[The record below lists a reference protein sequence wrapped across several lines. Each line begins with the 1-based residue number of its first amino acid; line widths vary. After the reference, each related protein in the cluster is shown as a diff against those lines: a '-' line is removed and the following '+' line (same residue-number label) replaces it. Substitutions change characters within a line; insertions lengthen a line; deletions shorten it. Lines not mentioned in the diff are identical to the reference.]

1 MEENTLNEFPKV
13 AEVLERYGKEF
24 IELYKSNL
32 VASGRPASGNILKP
46 ENLYYK
52 VNLGT
57 NVYAVDIS
65 LLEYWK
71 YIENGTRPH
80 WPPVS
85 AIREWIRVKPVIPRP
100 FENGKLPTE
109 SQLAFLI
116 ARKISRVGTEGIN
129 DFERAND
136 EVFARME
143 MSLAEAVTEDLQRQ
157 VSVIFKDFEQR

>member
-1 MEENTLNEFPKV
+1 MEENTLNEYPKV
-13 AEVLERYGKEF
+13 AEVLERYGAEF
-24 IELYKSNL
+24 IELYKLNL
-32 VASGRPASGNILKP
+32 VQSGRPASGKLA
-46 ENLYYK
+46 ESLSYH

-71 YIENGTRPH
+71 YIETGTRPH
-80 WPPVS
+80 FPPVS

-100 FENGKLPTE
+100 LANGKLPTE

-129 DFERAND
+129 DFQRAND

-157 VSVIFKDFEQR
+157 VSVIFKDFNAR

>member
-24 IELYKSNL
+24 IELYKLNL
-32 VASGRPASGNILKP
+32 VQSGRPASGKLA
-46 ENLYYK
+46 ESLSYH

-85 AIREWIRVKPVIPRP
+85 AISEWIKVKPVIPRP

-129 DFERAND
+129 DFQRAND

-157 VSVIFKDFEQR
+157 VSVIFKDFEKR

>member
-1 MEENTLNEFPKV
+1 METNTLNEFPKV

-24 IELYKSNL
+24 IELYKLNL
-32 VASGRPASGNILKP
+32 VQSGRPASGKLA
-46 ENLYYK
+46 ESLSYH

-80 WPPVS
+80 FPPIS

-100 FENGKLPTE
+100 FANGKLPTE

-116 ARKISRVGTEGIN
+116 ARKISRVGTEGTN
-129 DFERAND
+129 DFERASKEIFD
-136 EVFARME
+136 RML
-143 MSLAEAVTEDLQRQ
+143 MSLAEAVTEDLHRQ
-157 VSVIFKDFEQR
+157 VSVIFTDFATR

>member
-24 IELYKSNL
+24 IELYKLNL
-32 VASGRPASGNILKP
+32 VQSGRPASGKLA
-46 ENLYYK
+46 ESLSYH

-80 WPPVS
+80 FPPVS

-129 DFERAND
+129 DFQRAND

-157 VSVIFKDFEQR
+157 VSVIFKDFNTR